1 MGIERKQSAFIDRF
15 VRQAAELGAAESVAN
30 LVLEATSHPSLFA
43 FAEILA
49 IPNLSKLLASQY
61 SSYLDVLLLFACGTW
76 KIYQRH
82 AHSLPVLLPDQVRK
96 LKQISVLA
104 LIENEKE
111 LPYDQLMEELDVS
124 NVQELEDFLIQ
135 ECIHTGIVRGKL
147 DQLRRCFKVQ
157 FASGRDLTAEH
168 LANTIETSNSWYC
181 SPFLKVSLSWFFPL
195 LKPAFE
201 TDIVQTL
208 TKLFHSCFVHL
219 RQLGILQVSYI
230 QTMMDGL
237 KFGMERMRTAL
248 DESQGDGG
256 GWNFKAKRLLS
267 WSKFQFSQLTILLI
281 TS

>member
-104 LIENEKE
+104 LIENEK
-111 LPYDQLMEELDVS
+111 
-124 NVQELEDFLIQ
+124 
-135 ECIHTGIVRGKL
+135 GIVRGKL

-168 LANTIETSNSWYC
+168 LANTIETSNSWFRT
-181 SPFLKVSLSWFFPL
+181 SSNL
-195 LKPAFE
+195 LHLIEEGIKWVECMNEINNQHKKEINDEIEEVEKAFKDHDGWSE
-201 TDIVQTL
+201 IWDGTDEDCIGR
-208 TKLFHSCFVHL
+208 KS
-219 RQLGILQVSYI
+219 R
-230 QTMMDGL
+230 
-237 KFGMERMRTAL
+237 RRR
-248 DESQGDGG
+248 
-256 GWNFKAKRLLS
+256 RLEL
-267 WSKFQFSQLTILLI
+267 
-281 TS
+281 

>member
-168 LANTIETSNSWYC
+168 LANTIETSNSWFRT
-181 SPFLKVSLSWFFPL
+181 SSNL
-195 LKPAFE
+195 LHLIEEGIKWVECMNEINNQHKKEINDEIEEVEKAFKDHDGWSE
-201 TDIVQTL
+201 IWDGTDEDCIGR
-208 TKLFHSCFVHL
+208 KS
-219 RQLGILQVSYI
+219 R
-230 QTMMDGL
+230 
-237 KFGMERMRTAL
+237 RRR
-248 DESQGDGG
+248 
-256 GWNFKAKRLLS
+256 RLEL
-267 WSKFQFSQLTILLI
+267 
-281 TS
+281 

>member
-104 LIENEKE
+104 LIENEK
-111 LPYDQLMEELDVS
+111 
-124 NVQELEDFLIQ
+124 
-135 ECIHTGIVRGKL
+135 GIVRGKL
-147 DQLRRCFKVQ
+147 DQLRRCFK

-168 LANTIETSNSWYC
+168 LANTIETSNSWFRT
-181 SPFLKVSLSWFFPL
+181 SSNL
-195 LKPAFE
+195 LHLIEEGIKWVECMNEINNQHKKEINDEIEEVEKAFKDHDGWSE
-201 TDIVQTL
+201 IWDGTDEDCIGR
-208 TKLFHSCFVHL
+208 KS
-219 RQLGILQVSYI
+219 R
-230 QTMMDGL
+230 
-237 KFGMERMRTAL
+237 RRR
-248 DESQGDGG
+248 
-256 GWNFKAKRLLS
+256 RLEL
-267 WSKFQFSQLTILLI
+267 
-281 TS
+281 